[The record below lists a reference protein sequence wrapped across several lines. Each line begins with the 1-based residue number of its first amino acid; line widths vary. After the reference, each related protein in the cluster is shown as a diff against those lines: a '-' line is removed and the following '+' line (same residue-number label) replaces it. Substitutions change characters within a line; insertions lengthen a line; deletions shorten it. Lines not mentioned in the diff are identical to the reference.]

1 MARPPVGSAMP
12 VRHSMQTTYHLKGGA
27 QARQTRRGNEPRPQ
41 SNISIKNLVQKLL
54 TQTILTYEKRQI
66 WTLEL
71 QVLWAK
77 KTERQLAESKDVW
90 CAWYEVYEEY
100 HLR

>member
-1 MARPPVGSAMP
+1 MAGPPVGSAMP
-12 VRHSMQTTYHLKGGA
+12 ARNSMQTTYRLKGGA
-27 QARQTRRGNEPRPQ
+27 QARQTRQGNEPRPQ
-41 SNISIKNLVQKLL
+41 SNISITNLVQKLL
-54 TQTILTYEKRQI
+54 TQTIFTYEKRQI

-90 CAWYEVYEEY
+90 CAWYEV
-100 HLR
+100 

>member
-1 MARPPVGSAMP
+1 MTGPPVGSAMP
-12 VRHSMQTTYHLKGGA
+12 ARNSMQTTYRLKGGA
-27 QARQTRRGNEPRPQ
+27 QARQTRQGNEPRPQ
-41 SNISIKNLVQKLL
+41 SNISITNLVQKLL
-54 TQTILTYEKRQI
+54 TQTIFTYEKRQI

>member
-1 MARPPVGSAMP
+1 MAGPPVGSAMP
-12 VRHSMQTTYHLKGGA
+12 ARHSMQTTYRLKG
-27 QARQTRRGNEPRPQ
+27 GNEPRPQ

-77 KTERQLAESKDVW
+77 KTERQLAESKDVT
-90 CAWYEVYEEY
+90 ANV
-100 HLR
+100 